1 MNRWTRLG
9 IEAYR
14 AGNREQAQR
23 FFRFALMEKP
33 DDIRTLLWMVEVA
46 NTDSEKE
53 RCLEQVLEIDP
64 NQTLARQALLDVK
77 SRIQAIQLPHVN
89 PFSTDDSEG
98 LQPSTPAFIEVRS
111 TPPFMEA
118 LAERNTQ
125 VDSATP
131 SPSQSPSPEKVG
143 EGSFFHKKWLWAG
156 LAAVGLVLVIF
167 IILQAF

>member
-33 DDIRTLLWMVEVA
+33 DDIRTLLWLVEVA
-46 NTDSEKE
+46 NTDSDKE

-64 NQTLARQALLDVK
+64 NQTLARQALLEVK
-77 SRIQAIQLPHVN
+77 SRIQSIQLPHVN
-89 PFSTDDSEG
+89 PFSTDGSEG
-98 LQPSTPAFIEVRS
+98 QQPSTPAFIEVRS

-118 LAERNTQ
+118 LAERNTPAG
-125 VDSATP
+125 SA
-131 SPSQSPSPEKVG
+131 SSSSSSEKSG
-143 EGSFFHKKWLWAG
+143 AGTFFHQKWLWAG

-167 IILQAF
+167 VILQAF